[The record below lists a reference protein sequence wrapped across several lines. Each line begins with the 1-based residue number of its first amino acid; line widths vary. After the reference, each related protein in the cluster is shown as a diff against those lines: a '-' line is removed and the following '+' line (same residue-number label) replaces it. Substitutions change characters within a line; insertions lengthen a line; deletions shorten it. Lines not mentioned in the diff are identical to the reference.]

1 MRLRFIATFAL
12 LLATSVDR
20 QRPGARSAGSSTE
33 TNQPPI
39 IPFLE
44 GTDVFWTIQG
54 GDPTFPNL
62 LEADLFPHLVAAQNF
77 SSTLDL
83 VEQSRRG
90 IKGFKEFSYSIS
102 GTPAVRLR
110 MLRDVSA
117 PVRTPSY
124 MPRVNA
130 QFLWTRGLKDCD
142 PSRPKGECRRRRSR
156 HIERSGAGP
165 RPQSLRKRGHWWRFR
180 A

>member
-1 MRLRFIATFAL
+1 MC
-12 LLATSVDR
+12 S
-20 QRPGARSAGSSTE
+20 GRSK
-33 TNQPPI
+33 
-39 IPFLE
+39 
-44 GTDVFWTIQG
+44 G

-62 LEADLFPHLVAAQNF
+62 LEADLFPHLVASQNF
-77 SSTLDL
+77 SSTLDV

-90 IKGFKEFSYSIS
+90 LKRFKEFSYSIS
-102 GTPAVRLR
+102 GTPAVRIR

-142 PSRPKGECRRRRSR
+142 PSSPKSECRAVEAASSQGVEQVPRRGR
-156 HIERSGAGP
+156 
-165 RPQSLRKRGHWWRFR
+165 
-180 A
+180 